1 MTTWAHFVWLAEQ
14 TLDVLTYVWPLTGGL
29 LASWVVL
36 ERRAWLRRDGR
47 PRQSLLSIGF
57 QILPATIPIVALALG
72 ALFACQNCSRSSL
85 DHGIRHE
92 WAEQVVNGLLIAQ
105 LAAASLFIWLARGRR
120 WPTAVMQLLLL
131 WISLSASI
139 VALMSISGD
148 WI

>member
-1 MTTWAHFVWLAEQ
+1 
-14 TLDVLTYVWPLTGGL
+14 
-29 LASWVVL
+29 
-36 ERRAWLRRDGR
+36 
-47 PRQSLLSIGF
+47 
-57 QILPATIPIVALALG
+57 LALG

-85 DHGIRHE
+85 DQGIRHE
-92 WAEQVVNGLLIAQ
+92 WAEHVVNGLLIAQ
-105 LAAASLFIWLARGRR
+105 LGAASLFVWLARGRR